1 MEQRILLMP
10 PTEVG
15 KLKGWND
22 LKCTLRVQGSW
33 LTAILTGARLNKF
46 PILQFVGYWD
56 RWRLTRLTSKIW
68 EELSNL
74 YNKTAG
80 MIDTSALKR
89 LSNLSYRRWNSAT
102 VAKNFSMTY
111 AISFT
116 QLGSLWSLLV
126 LSVDDWMTVMLNL
139 FCYKRR

>member
-15 KLKGWND
+15 KLKGWHD

-56 RWRLTRLTSKIW
+56 RRRLTLLTSKIW
-68 EELSNL
+68 EELSNPC
-74 YNKTAG
+74 NKTAG

-89 LSNLSYRRWNSAT
+89 LSDLSYRRWNSAT
-102 VAKNFSMTY
+102 VAKIFSM
-111 AISFT
+111 T
-116 QLGSLWSLLV
+116 QLGSPWSLLV

-139 FCYKRR
+139 FCYKR

>member
-10 PTEVG
+10 PIEVG

-56 RWRLTRLTSKIW
+56 RWRLTLLTSKIW
-68 EELSNL
+68 EELSNF

-102 VAKNFSMTY
+102 VAKIFSMTY